1 MTWSAFFS
9 KRQARL
15 RGLVLLP
22 AAVALFFAGLALE
35 DAGLRAAA
43 PYLVAAALSVL
54 YVARPMLGLWV
65 LPFSGFAAFTLIML
79 VAPLAGLGSGPMSD
93 WLVFLALGAVP
104 TLLLW
109 LARPGVEA

>member
-1 MTWSAFFS
+1 M
-9 KRQARL
+9 
-15 RGLVLLP
+15 LP

-35 DAGLRAAA
+35 DAGLWSAA
-43 PYLVAAALSVL
+43 PYLIAAALSAL

-65 LPFSGFAAFTLIML
+65 LPFSAFAAFTLIML
-79 VAPLAGLGSGPMSD
+79 LAPLAGLGSGPVSD
-93 WLVFLALGAVP
+93 WLVFLAFGAVP

>member
-1 MTWSAFFS
+1 
-9 KRQARL
+9 
-15 RGLVLLP
+15 LLP

-54 YVARPMLGLWV
+54 YVARPMVGLWV